1 MSSSDTPSSDPI
13 SPHRFIKTLA
23 SFEVGGVEEVWVAVR
38 SPPKGFRSYWIPEAV
53 SAQSN
58 ALAGRARAS
67 DIASIVER
75 IVLLV
80 LIVGA

>member
-1 MSSSDTPSSDPI
+1 M

-53 SAQSN
+53 RAQSN
-58 ALAGRARAS
+58 ARAGRASAS
-67 DIASIVER
+67 EMANIVER
-75 IVLLV
+75 IVLLI
-80 LIVGA
+80 LIVAVW

>member
-38 SPPKGFRSYWIPEAV
+38 SPPKGFRSYWIPDAV
-53 SAQSN
+53 RAQSN
-58 ALAGRARAS
+58 ARAGRASTSEMAS
-67 DIASIVER
+67 MVER
-75 IVLLV
+75 IMFV
-80 LIVGA
+80 LIGDA